1 MHRLPTDG
9 SAARRLDARD
19 WAESL
24 VSGPD
29 YTPPYPGALQD
40 EFAWH
45 LVKYL
50 RDDAHMEAEVQVELP
65 GALFTLDFVVDLPVA
80 SSAPVRKGAVRRV
93 APTGLRRRVG
103 FELGGG
109 RSLRDHNLRLRRDA
123 TLLANGAVDTVYRLR
138 GSDLL
143 HHMDD
148 VLYLASQW
156 DADVF
161 SERGRINL
169 KTLASPEARALDVR
183 PEQPSVLVPYALST
197 DDAVSAPERHLWH
210 VANGE
215 APHILVRR
223 LDRRFPSV
231 WQPYA
236 DRLVEPAKV
245 IPLRKAS

>member
-1 MHRLPTDG
+1 MHRVSPDG
-9 SAARRLDARD
+9 SAARSFTARD
-19 WAESL
+19 WAES
-24 VSGPD
+24 VTSGPD

-65 GALFTLDFVVDLPVA
+65 GALFTLDFVIDLPVDA
-80 SSAPVRKGAVRRV
+80 RAG
-93 APTGLRRRVG
+93 GLRRRVG

-109 RSLRDHNLRLRRDA
+109 RSLRDHDRRLRRDA
-123 TLLANGAVDTVYRLR
+123 TLIAHGAVDTVYRLR

-156 DADVF
+156 DPDVF

-169 KTLASPEARALDVR
+169 KTLASSEARALHVR
-183 PEQPSVLVPYALST
+183 PEQPSVLVPYTLRP
-197 DDAVSAPERHLWH
+197 DDAVEAPERHLWH
-210 VANGE
+210 VANGQ
-215 APHILVRR
+215 APHVLVRR

-236 DRLVEPAKV
+236 DRLVEPIRIV
-245 IPLRKAS
+245 PLRKTG

>member
-1 MHRLPTDG
+1 MHRVPTDG
-9 SAARRLDARD
+9 SAARRLDARA

-50 RDDAHMEAEVQVELP
+50 RDDARLDAEVQVELP

-80 SSAPVRKGAVRRV
+80 GRPGDPA
-93 APTGLRRRVG
+93 GLRRRVG

-109 RSLRDHNLRLRRDA
+109 RSLRDHDRRLRRDA
-123 TLLANGAVDTVYRLR
+123 TLLANGAVDTIYRFR

-169 KTLASPEARALDVR
+169 KTLASREARALSVR
-183 PEQPSVLVPYALST
+183 PEQPSVLVPYALSP
-197 DDAVSAPERHLWH
+197 DDAVDAPERHLWH

-215 APHILVRR
+215 APHVLVRR

-236 DRLVEPAKV
+236 DRLAEPARIV
-245 IPLRKAS
+245 PLRRAS